1 MEGATVKPN
10 KHFDVTFLMAQKH
23 KLLELR
29 TSLLNRMKTMAQEEI
44 AVPSDEVIEEGD
56 QAQTY
61 LNQNIAFGLKQ
72 RELNQLRE
80 IEAALERIQDGSYG
94 VCEETEEPI
103 AKKRLEKMPWTRLSI
118 QAAEALERD
127 QQNFQKIS

>member
-1 MEGATVKPN
+1 MKPN